1 MGYLSANL
9 LGAAVKKI
17 VGGFTLKQMIA
28 IGVVAALAILVGVLI
43 GALCFYRAGIRKG
56 KRQGLKDAVSIA
68 MKKAEEKSASVVKE
82 KEAALAENQKL
93 KKELAALKEGSSSA
107 QPPSA
112 VS

>member
-43 GALCFYRAGIRKG
+43 GALGFYRAGIRKG

-68 MKKAEEKSASVVKE
+68 MKKAEEKASAIVKE
-82 KEAALAENQKL
+82 KEDALAENQKL
-93 KKELAALKEGSSSA
+93 KQELSALKKDASA
-107 QPPSA
+107 QTPNDPA
-112 VS
+112 

>member
-17 VGGFTLKQMIA
+17 VGGFTAKQMIA

-43 GALCFYRAGIRKG
+43 GALGFYRAGIRKG

-68 MKKAEEKSASVVKE
+68 MKKAEEKASAIVKE
-82 KEAALAENQKL
+82 KEDALAENQKL
-93 KKELAALKEGSSSA
+93 KQELSALKKDASA
-107 QPPSA
+107 QTPNDPA
-112 VS
+112 

>member
-68 MKKAEEKSASVVKE
+68 MKKAEEKASAIVKE
-82 KEAALAENQKL
+82 KEAALVENQKL
-93 KKELAALKEGSSSA
+93 KQELSALKKDVSA
-107 QPPSA
+107 QPPNDPA
-112 VS
+112 

>member
-68 MKKAEEKSASVVKE
+68 MKKAEEKSSAIVKE
-82 KEAALAENQKL
+82 KEDALAENQKL
-93 KKELAALKEGSSSA
+93 KQELSALKKDASA
-107 QPPSA
+107 QTPNDPA
-112 VS
+112 

>member
-17 VGGFTLKQMIA
+17 VGGFTAKQMIA

-68 MKKAEEKSASVVKE
+68 MKKAEEKSSAIVKE
-82 KEAALAENQKL
+82 KEDALAENQKL
-93 KKELAALKEGSSSA
+93 KQELSALKKDASA
-107 QPPSA
+107 QTPNDPA
-112 VS
+112 

>member
-43 GALCFYRAGIRKG
+43 GALGFYRAGIRKG

-68 MKKAEEKSASVVKE
+68 MKKVEEKSSAIVKE
-82 KEAALAENQKL
+82 KEDALAENQKL
-93 KKELAALKEGSSSA
+93 KQELSALKKDASA
-107 QPPSA
+107 QTPNDPA
-112 VS
+112 